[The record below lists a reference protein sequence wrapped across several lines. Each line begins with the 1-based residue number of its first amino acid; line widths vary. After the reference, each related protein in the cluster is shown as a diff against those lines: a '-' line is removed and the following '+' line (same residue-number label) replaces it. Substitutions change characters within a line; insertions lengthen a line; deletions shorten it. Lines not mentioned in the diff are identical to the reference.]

1 MLKVEEYA
9 LCIFGTIFF
18 FLMRPRK
25 VNDQVL

>member
-18 FLMRPRK
+18 LMRPRK
-25 VNDQVL
+25 VSEQVL